1 VEVFEFLVNYFPKGM
16 NDELAQHVLEQ
27 ILVAVECLH
36 QENIIHRDLKLENV
50 LLSVDD
56 VFF

>member
-1 VEVFEFLVNYFPKGM
+1 MGM

-50 LLSVDD
+50 MFSVDD
-56 VFF
+56 VTF